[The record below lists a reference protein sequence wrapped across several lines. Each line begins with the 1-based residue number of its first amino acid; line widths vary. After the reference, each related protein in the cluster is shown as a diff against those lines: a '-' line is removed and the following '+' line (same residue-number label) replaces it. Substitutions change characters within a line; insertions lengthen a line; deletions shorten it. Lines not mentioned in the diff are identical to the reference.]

1 MVSRSNALYDNTR
14 RIRVTHRTEAPS
26 RPLYPAFIRTRRTFD
41 VPAPP
46 AQPIGVGLDP
56 AIYTGTVPR
65 IVAHRRA
72 AKDGRV
78 KPGHD
83 GWGGRWHD
91 GWGGRCTPS
100 VSRALCGLV
109 LLEII
114 HRRGGKKFD
123 RIGWRAEH

>member
-1 MVSRSNALYDNTR
+1 VVSRSNALYDNTR

-78 KPGHD
+78 KPGSSPAMTV
-83 GWGGRWHD
+83 GAAGGMTVGAAGAHH
-91 GWGGRCTPS
+91 
-100 VSRALCGLV
+100 L
-109 LLEII
+109 
-114 HRRGGKKFD
+114 
-123 RIGWRAEH
+123 